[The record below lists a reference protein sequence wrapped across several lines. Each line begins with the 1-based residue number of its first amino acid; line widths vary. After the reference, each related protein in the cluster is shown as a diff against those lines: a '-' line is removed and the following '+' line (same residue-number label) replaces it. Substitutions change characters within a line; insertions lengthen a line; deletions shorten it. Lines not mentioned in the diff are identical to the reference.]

1 MAEGEQASGAHE
13 PSMEERWEDPKNYR
27 ARFEEMATAFHKG
40 EFTRR
45 NEDGSRT
52 TIVSYETSFDPTDR
66 IQRNWLA
73 EFRIRAAGAGLREA
87 FSPLVLPQQV
97 FYSPDAPSK
106 PAHLRNPDVIV
117 QLGYEMPA
125 TTPDPRLEK

>member
-73 EFRIRAAGAGLREA
+73 EFRVRAAGAGLRERFRPWFYHNRYSIRPMRLVSLLTCEIRTLS
-87 FSPLVLPQQV
+87 FS
-97 FYSPDAPSK
+97 
-106 PAHLRNPDVIV
+106 
-117 QLGYEMPA
+117 
-125 TTPDPRLEK
+125 